1 MSPVAAAADNLSMI
15 FGKQLEI
22 YKRLT
27 KLVSSISADVARTKG
42 NMSGL
47 SNKFEQ
53 ENDLIEE
60 IEKLKE
66 EAQPDIIVWQE
77 HKHAENDEEAKK
89 KLDGVLEAVQEEIV
103 RFLNADKILKKQID
117 FYREKDAVR

>member
-1 MSPVAAAADNLSMI
+1 MSLTTAANNLSLI

-27 KLVSSISADVARTKG
+27 KLISSISADIARTKG

-47 SNKFEQ
+47 SAKFEQ

-66 EAQPDIIVWQE
+66 EAAPDILIWQE
-77 HKHAENDEEAKK
+77 NKRDASDEEIKK

-103 RFLNADKILKKQID
+103 RFLNADKMLKKQID
-117 FYREKDAVR
+117 FYREKDAVQ

>member
-1 MSPVAAAADNLSMI
+1 MSPFASAANNLSLI

-27 KLVSSISADVARTKG
+27 KLISSISADIARTKG

-47 SNKFEQ
+47 SAKFEQ

-66 EAQPDIIVWQE
+66 EAADDIIVWQE
-77 HKHAENDEEAKK
+77 NKHDANDEEVKK
-89 KLDGVLEAVQEEIV
+89 KLDGVLEAVQEEIM
-103 RFLNADKILKKQID
+103 RFLNADKMLKKQID
-117 FYREKDAVR
+117 FYREKDAVQ